1 MIAASM
7 SAMPIS
13 LLTAGRGSR
22 GACKRSAEGV
32 AVFWD
37 ESVEAGQIEET

>member
-22 GACKRSAEGV
+22 GARKRSVEGV
-32 AVFWD
+32 TIFWD